1 MPGHRY
7 RFVLIE
13 DSVELPVLH
22 GTTPG
27 PSPPR
32 PSTRATG
39 VTAPVSV
46 DPIAAILEAFSA
58 LGLRGAGDSAWAV
71 PLAGNPLGFLL
82 DSLGDAVFVRDAAGG
97 LLYRNRAAEAIEPVA
112 RPPVP
117 AETLHLGSR
126 MYERRCLVVEHPR
139 GHLVLEVMHGL
150 MPDAA
155 DGGARRGPMS
165 RRSFE

>member
-13 DSVELPVLH
+13 DSADLPVLH
-22 GTTPG
+22 GATSG
-27 PSPPR
+27 PFPPR
-32 PSTRATG
+32 ATVRTTS

-139 GHLVLEVMHGL
+139 GRLVLEVMHGL
-150 MPDAA
+150 MPDTTG
-155 DGGARRGPMS
+155 GGARRGKVPD
-165 RRSFE
+165 RSFE